1 MKKIIV
7 ILIMLLMVIPL
18 NVFATVN
25 QDNLSLLE
33 NAKSG
38 ILVEASTGEILYEKN
53 KDEKVSI
60 ASLTKMAAQ
69 IIILENIENGN
80 LKWDEII
87 TASSNAASMGG
98 TQIWLTA
105 GEKIS
110 VEDLFKGMSMASAND
125 ATVAL
130 AERIAG
136 TESEFVKL
144 MNDKVKELGLKN
156 TVFKN
161 STGLDEEGHYS
172 TAYDLSVIA
181 RELLNHDEILR
192 FSSVYEDYIRKDT
205 PNKFWLVNTNKL
217 VRFYEGADGLKT
229 GFTDAAGYTMAV
241 TAKRDDMRLIAIV
254 LGEDVSK
261 TRNDETTELLDYG
274 FNNYKV
280 NLVKAKGETVKK
292 VKVDKGS
299 IDEVDIIT
307 ENDILILNKKSD
319 ATINYDTKIIVND
332 IELPIKKGAIVGKI
346 EVLYNDEVV
355 KTDNLVAGN
364 DVKKINYFKYL
375 FNNLKDIVNCSF
387 FN

>member
-136 TESEFVKL
+136 TESAFVKL
-144 MNDKVKELGLKN
+144 MNDKAKELGLKN

-332 IELPIKKGAIVGKI
+332 IELPIKKGTIVGKI

>member
-1 MKKIIV
+1 MKKII
-7 ILIMLLMVIPL
+7 IIFMLSIMIIPF
-18 NVFATVN
+18 NVFAVTSQEN
-25 QDNLSLLE
+25 SSLLE

-60 ASLTKMAAQ
+60 ASLTKMVAQ
-69 IIILENIENGN
+69 IIILENIENGS
-80 LKWDEII
+80 LKWDEIV
-87 TASSNAASMGG
+87 TTSSNAASMGG

-110 VEDLFKGMSMASAND
+110 VEDLFKGMTMASAND

-161 STGLDEEGHYS
+161 CTGLDEEGHYS

-181 RELLNHDEILR
+181 RELLTHDDILR
-192 FSSVYEDYIRKDT
+192 FSSVYEDYIRKNT
-205 PNKFWLVNTNKL
+205 PNKFWIVNTNKL

-229 GFTDAAGYTMAV
+229 GFTDNAGYTMAV

-254 LGEDVSK
+254 LGEQVSK
-261 TRNDETTELLDYG
+261 VRNDETTELLDYG
-274 FNNYKV
+274 FNTYKV
-280 NLVKAKGETVKK
+280 NLIKSKGEVVKK
-292 VKVDKGS
+292 IKIDKGS
-299 IDEVDIIT
+299 SNEVEIVT
-307 ENDILILNKKSD
+307 QNDILVLNKKSD
-319 ATINYDTKIIVND
+319 ATVNYDTKVTVNE
-332 IELPIKKGAIVGKI
+332 IELPVKKGTVIGKI
-346 EVLYNDEVV
+346 EVLYNNKVI
-355 KTDNLVAGN
+355 KSDNLIVSN
-364 DVKKINYFKYL
+364 DVEKINYFKYL
-375 FNNLKDIVNCSF
+375 FDNLKDIVNCSF
-387 FN
+387 F

>member
-1 MKKIIV
+1 
-7 ILIMLLMVIPL
+7 
-18 NVFATVN
+18 
-25 QDNLSLLE
+25 
-33 NAKSG
+33 
-38 ILVEASTGEILYEKN
+38 
-53 KDEKVSI
+53 
-60 ASLTKMAAQ
+60 
-69 IIILENIENGN
+69 
-80 LKWDEII
+80 
-87 TASSNAASMGG
+87 
-98 TQIWLTA
+98 
-105 GEKIS
+105 
-110 VEDLFKGMSMASAND
+110 
-125 ATVAL
+125 
-130 AERIAG
+130 
-136 TESEFVKL
+136 
-144 MNDKVKELGLKN
+144 
-156 TVFKN
+156 
-161 STGLDEEGHYS
+161 
-172 TAYDLSVIA
+172 
-181 RELLNHDEILR
+181 
-192 FSSVYEDYIRKDT
+192 
-205 PNKFWLVNTNKL
+205 
-217 VRFYEGADGLKT
+217 
-229 GFTDAAGYTMAV
+229 MAV

-332 IELPIKKGAIVGKI
+332 IELPIKKGTIVGKI

>member
-136 TESEFVKL
+136 TESAFVKL

-192 FSSVYEDYIRKDT
+192 FSSVYEDYIRKDN

-332 IELPIKKGAIVGKI
+332 IELPIKKGTIVGKI

>member
-1 MKKIIV
+1 MKKIV
-7 ILIMLLMVIPL
+7 IFMLLIMIIPL
-18 NVFATVN
+18 KTFAVTS
-25 QDNLSLLE
+25 QDDLPLLE

-60 ASLTKMAAQ
+60 ASLTKMVAQ
-69 IIILENIENGN
+69 IIILENIEDGN
-80 LKWDEII
+80 LKWDEIV

-130 AERIAG
+130 AERVAG
-136 TESEFVKL
+136 TESAFVKL
-144 MNDKVKELGLKN
+144 MNDKVKEFGLKN
-156 TVFKN
+156 TVFQN
-161 STGLDEEGHYS
+161 CTGLDEEGHYS

-181 RELLNHDEILR
+181 RELLKHDEILK

-205 PNKFWLVNTNKL
+205 PNKFWIVNTNKL

-229 GFTDAAGYTMAV
+229 GFTDNAGYTMAV

-254 LGEDVSK
+254 LGEQVSK
-261 TRNDETTELLDYG
+261 VRNDETTELLDYG

-280 NLVKAKGETVKK
+280 NLIKSKGEVVKK
-292 VKVDKGS
+292 IKIDKGS
-299 IDEVDIIT
+299 SNEVEIVT
-307 ENDILILNKKSD
+307 QNDILVLNKKSD
-319 ATINYDTKIIVND
+319 ATVNYDTKVTVNE
-332 IELPIKKGAIVGKI
+332 IELPVKKGTVIGKI
-346 EVLYNDEVV
+346 EVLYNNKVI
-355 KTDNLVAGN
+355 KSDNLIVSN
-364 DVKKINYFKYL
+364 DVEKINYFKYL
-375 FNNLKDIVNCSF
+375 FDNLKDIVNCSF
-387 FN
+387 F

>member
-136 TESEFVKL
+136 TESAFVKL

-292 VKVDKGS
+292 IKVDKGS

-332 IELPIKKGAIVGKI
+332 IELPIKKGTIVGKI

>member
-1 MKKIIV
+1 MKKII
-7 ILIMLLMVIPL
+7 IIFMLSIMIIPF
-18 NVFATVN
+18 NVFAVTSQEN
-25 QDNLSLLE
+25 SSLLE

-60 ASLTKMAAQ
+60 ASLTKMVAQ
-69 IIILENIENGN
+69 IIILENIENGS
-80 LKWDEII
+80 LKWDEIV
-87 TASSNAASMGG
+87 TTSSNAASMGG

-110 VEDLFKGMSMASAND
+110 VEDLFKGMTMASAND

-161 STGLDEEGHYS
+161 CTGFDEEGHYS

-181 RELLNHDEILR
+181 RELLTHDDILR
-192 FSSVYEDYIRKDT
+192 FSSVYEDYIRKNT
-205 PNKFWLVNTNKL
+205 PNKFWIVNTNKL

-229 GFTDAAGYTMAV
+229 GFTDNAGYTMAV

-254 LGEDVSK
+254 LGEQVSK
-261 TRNDETTELLDYG
+261 VRNDETTELLDYG
-274 FNNYKV
+274 FNTYKV
-280 NLVKAKGETVKK
+280 NLIKSKGEVVKK
-292 VKVDKGS
+292 IKIDKGS
-299 IDEVDIIT
+299 SNEVEIVT
-307 ENDILILNKKSD
+307 QNDILVLNKKSD
-319 ATINYDTKIIVND
+319 ATVNYDTKVTVNE
-332 IELPIKKGAIVGKI
+332 IELPVKKGTVIGKI
-346 EVLYNDEVV
+346 EVLYNNKVI
-355 KTDNLVAGN
+355 KSDNLIVGN
-364 DVKKINYFKYL
+364 DVEKINYFKYL
-375 FNNLKDIVNCSF
+375 FDNLKDIVNCSF
-387 FN
+387 F